1 MAWITPIGSDPAQID
16 YRLGIGHGCL
26 GEAITDAQF
35 ADHLDL
41 REEPLVWVGKGLAD
55 LGITAGTEL
64 TPDQFHKARALVN
77 GYHPTTGEQLVA
89 HKKGVPHEAK
99 LAVAPLIRMI
109 EGVAREADVPLN
121 QVLVTARMRTMFA
134 RAKRSLRRQGERAA
148 LRADHAGQ
156 LADAAELAPA
166 DIWGEDVFTTA
177 FSNLTRTITL
187 PDGSQQHIDNRIVVG
202 NVAYDATLTLP
213 GSFTA
218 LLGLLKSVDPGTHA
232 ELTAIYTDQA
242 MATFNWVEDAVA
254 YGMRGHHGDGQTADV
269 TPGNGFAG
277 WAMFHRTA
285 RPVGD
290 APVGDPHWHVHYTI
304 ANMTKGEDGKW
315 STIAA
320 GGRDLMRHAPVVDK
334 LLQASVRNVLS
345 SRYGMEFRRSERTGL
360 WEIAAV
366 PDEAIALFSKRG
378 EGIEAAL
385 VEMGLSPDDAT
396 AAVRRVA
403 AGMTRERK
411 NDSAAASDQTLAEY
425 WRDEAIAAG
434 LDPDQ
439 IVRAPFAAGESTS
452 EATRIPSLEELAAQ
466 LQNPETGVTA
476 HGRRFSRLDA
486 IIAVAE
492 ALPAGG
498 TQADI
503 EQLADHV
510 LEQAGFVQLGDT
522 GQPGAPVGT
531 DVVPTNGERRQL
543 GAEHMANATLYTT
556 DDVIAAERVIVA
568 KAETSAPDET
578 SIRVGRETAE
588 LAATTIEASGG
599 FELSSEQWR
608 QLLRIT
614 TSGAGLDTLVGPPG
628 SGKTT
633 LMDAVRAAYEAEGFV
648 IAGTAT
654 QGVTAQTLQA
664 ESGIPSRTITQWLWR
679 IENGPGLRGIDVLVL
694 DEAGMIDD
702 RARARLYLAA
712 TASGTKILE
721 IGDPKQ
727 LRGVGIGSSFA
738 VIHALVGGGE
748 LKENRRQVDADERA
762 AIAAWRRGDYSEAL
776 TSWADRDRLIATETG
791 NESIAAMLATWL
803 DQRQGAPDP
812 LTEQRGLLMVAATND
827 MVDRLNDGAQALR
840 AVAGELGETRA
851 YDISGGRTAIFS
863 EGDHVMVRVNE
874 RRLGEPDVLNGYRG
888 VIDTIYQ
895 DGSIAVH
902 WERATRGGRVVEHAD
917 LSPAFI
923 AKGGLTLGYAITIHK
938 GQGLTVGSDGAT
950 WTGPDGQRRGGAVLF
965 SATGA
970 DNPGTFV
977 AATRHKLAVW
987 MFLARKEL
995 ETAHDV
1001 YLLGFPRKVWDR
1013 TQRVITKVISRAE
1026 ATEFNRNDIPAL
1038 VDLGLLDVPT
1048 SARRTTEPALPDPTA
1063 KTPEEIEQHRALR
1076 ARVHAEDV
1084 VRRVKAERLLRE
1096 EWEDHPAVD
1105 RVVHGTAFRALALTL
1120 DRADKAGRNP
1130 RDLIRDINPDNLIN
1144 PEVHDPSRLTASLVK
1159 ASAQADPATT
1169 QPRPRPLTKAQ
1180 RQARADAIEQAQRDI
1195 AATLLR
1201 QEWAEHPAVDRV
1213 ITGTA
1218 FSAVARNL
1226 AKAARAGHDPRAI
1239 VRDLDPDYLLRPRI
1253 DNPSVYAAS
1262 RIRAAITPQ
1271 EAAHP
1276 SPTDRPRPVA
1286 LPPRHPDAPARL
1298 DHLIPAYQNTLEH
1311 LTGQPA
1317 PVPAAG
1323 PASPKPARPHQ
1334 PPATRNRDAMWPSWI
1349 PGPPDRVPR
1358 TGREKSLAAAV
1369 ATDAR
1374 RIRARVVKLGREAV
1388 RDRPEWVEQLGP
1400 PPDGAAQRA
1409 RYLAAV
1415 TTIAAYRE
1423 QHSITGPDPLG
1434 PAPAEGEPRAA
1445 HNAATQARDSL
1456 IPTIEPRIG
1465 QPKTSTA
1472 PDLAVGKHQDRTA
1485 ADPRQGRPSQA
1496 SETAARAERIT
1507 DHQRQ
1512 PRPRLPLQDEPRRP
1526 APGQSPRPGL

>member
-26 GEAITDAQF
+26 GEAITDAQL

-41 REEPLVWVGKGLAD
+41 REEPLMWVGKGLAD

-64 TPDQFHKARALVN
+64 TPDQFDKARALVN

-109 EGVAREADVPLN
+109 EGVAREADVPLD

-134 RAKRSLRRQGERAA
+134 RAKRSLRRQGESAA

-218 LLGLLKSVDPGTHA
+218 LLGLLEAVDPAAHA

-242 MATFNWVEDAVA
+242 MATFNWVENAVA
-254 YGMRGHHGDGQTADV
+254 YGMRGHHGDGQTADT

-285 RPVGD
+285 RPVDG
-290 APVGDPHWHVHYTI
+290 APIGDPHWHVHYTI

-334 LLQASVRNVLS
+334 LLQAGVRNVLS
-345 SRYGMEFRRSERTGL
+345 NRYGMTFRRSERTGL

-385 VEMGLSPDDAT
+385 VEMGLSPDEAT

-411 NDSAAASDQTLAEY
+411 SDHVATSDQAHAEY
-425 WRDEAIAAG
+425 WRDEATAAG
-434 LDPDQ
+434 LDPHR
-439 IVRAPFAAGESTS
+439 IARAPFASGEAAS
-452 EATRIPSLEELAAQ
+452 EAQAAPNLEVLAAQ
-466 LQNPETGVTA
+466 LQNPKTGVTA

-486 IIAVAE
+486 IMAVGD
-492 ALPAGG
+492 ALPTGG

-503 EQLADHV
+503 ERLADQV
-510 LEQAGFVQLGDT
+510 LEQAGFVKLRDT
-522 GQPGAPVGT
+522 DDPGTPPGT
-531 DVVPTNGERRQL
+531 EVARTNGERRQL
-543 GAEHMANATLYTT
+543 GAEHMSSATLYTT
-556 DDVIAAERVIVA
+556 ADVIAAEEVIVA
-568 KAETSAPDET
+568 KAEASHRDQT
-578 SIRVGRETAE
+578 SIRVEHETAE
-588 LAATTIEASGG
+588 LAANTIEASAG
-599 FELSSEQWR
+599 FELSTEQWR

-633 LMDAVRAAYEAEGFV
+633 LMDAVRVAYEAGGFV

-654 QGVTAQTLQA
+654 QGLTAQTLQA
-664 ESGIPSRTITQWLWR
+664 ESGIPSRTIAQWLYR
-679 IENGPGLRGIDVLVL
+679 IENGPGLHGVDVLVL

-712 TASGTKILE
+712 DASGTKILE

-727 LRGVGIGSSFA
+727 LRGVGVGSSFA

-748 LKENRRQVDADERA
+748 LRQNRRQASADERA

-791 NESIAAMLATWL
+791 QEAIAAMLATWL

-812 LTEQRGLLMVAATND
+812 LTEQRGLVMVAATNE
-827 MVDRLNDGAQALR
+827 MVHRLNDGAQALR

-851 YDISGGRTAIFS
+851 YDVAGGRTIILS

-874 RRLGEPDVLNGYRG
+874 RRLGEPDILNGYRG
-888 VIDTIYQ
+888 VIDTIHD
-895 DGSIAVH
+895 DGSVAVH
-902 WERATRGGRVVEHAD
+902 WERATRDGRVIEHAD
-917 LSPAFI
+917 LSPDFI

-938 GQGLTVGSDGAT
+938 GQGLTVGSDDAT
-950 WTGPDGQRRGGAVLF
+950 WRGPDGQRRGGAVLF
-965 SATGA
+965 SAAGA

-977 AATRHKLAVW
+977 ATSRHKLAVW

-995 ETAHDV
+995 ETAQDV
-1001 YLLGFPRKVWDR
+1001 YRHGFPRLTWER
-1013 TQRVITKVISRAE
+1013 TQRVITKIISRAE
-1026 ATEFNRNDIPAL
+1026 ATEFNRNDIPTL
-1038 VDLGLLDVPT
+1038 VDLRRLTDPT
-1048 SARRTTEPALPDPTA
+1048 AASRAPTPEPDPTTI
-1063 KTPEEIEQHRALR
+1063 TPEEIEQRRVFR
-1076 ARVHAEDV
+1076 ARLHAADV
-1084 VRRVKAERLLRE
+1084 VRRGKAEELLRD
-1096 EWEDHPAVD
+1096 EWSDHPAVD
-1105 RVVHGTAFRALALTL
+1105 SVIHGAAFRTLALIL
-1120 DRADKAGRNP
+1120 DRADKTGRNT
-1130 RDLIRDINPDNLIN
+1130 RDLIRDINPDNLVK
-1144 PEVHDPSRLTASLVK
+1144 PHVRDASRLTAALVK
-1159 ASAQADPATT
+1159 TAAHADPSTAT
-1169 QPRPRPLTKAQ
+1169 PPARPLTKAQ
-1180 RQARADAIEQAQRDI
+1180 RQARADAVEHAQRDI

-1201 QEWAEHPAVDRV
+1201 QEWGEHPAVDRV
-1213 ITGTA
+1213 TSGTA
-1218 FSAVARNL
+1218 FGAVARHL
-1226 AKAARAGHDPRAI
+1226 ATAARTGHDPRTL

-1253 DNPSVYAAS
+1253 DNPSAYAAS
-1262 RIRAAITPQ
+1262 RIRAAITTP
-1271 EAAHP
+1271 ESTAP
-1276 SPTDRPRPVA
+1276 SETKRPGSA
-1286 LPPRHPDAPARL
+1286 ELPPTHPDAPARL
-1298 DHLIPAYQNTLEH
+1298 DLLVPAYQQTVEH
-1311 LTGQPA
+1311 LTRQPA
-1317 PVPAAG
+1317 PTPATGTPVADPHRPEQPAA
-1323 PASPKPARPHQ
+1323 ARH
-1334 PPATRNRDAMWPSWI
+1334 RDAMWPSWLPVL
-1349 PGPPDRVPR
+1349 PGSESQA
-1358 TGREKSLAAAV
+1358 GRDKALAKAAA
-1369 ATDAR
+1369 ADAR
-1374 RIRARVVKLGREAV
+1374 RIRARVVDLGRQAL
-1388 RDRPEWVEQLGP
+1388 RDRPDWVEQLGP
-1400 PPDGAAQRA
+1400 APDGAAPRA

-1415 TTIAAYRE
+1415 TAIAAYRE
-1423 QHSITGPDPLG
+1423 QHRITGSDPIG
-1434 PAPAEGEPRAA
+1434 PPPADGEPRTAYDAVLRSRGALEHIAKPGIEQSTDPSPPGKAVVSQQDGSLPGAA
-1445 HNAATQARDSL
+1445 NAKTRQAAETMARVERIIEQKKQARQPSAHQL
-1456 IPTIEPRIG
+1456 PRSPEPG
-1465 QPKTSTA
+1465 
-1472 PDLAVGKHQDRTA
+1472 G
-1485 ADPRQGRPSQA
+1485 G
-1496 SETAARAERIT
+1496 
-1507 DHQRQ
+1507 
-1512 PRPRLPLQDEPRRP
+1512 RRP
-1526 APGQSPRPGL
+1526 GI